1 MDHAQSV
8 TVIVPA
14 FNAGRWIGQT
24 LKSIQAQTHR
34 HWQVLVADDASTDDT
49 PRIVSELAK
58 EDDRIRLLRMP
69 ANTGGPAGPRNFAL
83 KQATSEWVAFCD
95 ADDIWHAQK
104 LEVQLRIAA
113 RKKADLVCTSI
124 RDFTSS
130 RFLSDDAPVVE
141 SDAMPTEEIAL
152 WRLLSKNVIPNSSVM
167 CRRRLIAQ
175 EGGFDTSR
183 TLVAVEDYDLWLR
196 LVESGAKV
204 TKVQMPLV
212 NYRRL
217 PDSLSARKLRLAK
230 RVLLVLARHF
240 ARRQR
245 QWLFPLAAPCLMASY
260 VVQAVYLRMWA
271 GRL

>member
-1 MDHAQSV
+1 MDNTQSV

-14 FNAGRWIGQT
+14 FNAGRWIEQT

-34 HWQVLVADDASTDDT
+34 HWQVLVADDASSDET
-49 PRIVSELAK
+49 PHIVSKLAK
-58 EDDRIRLLRMP
+58 GDRRIRLLRMP
-69 ANTGGPAGPRNFAL
+69 ANTGGPAGPRNYAL
-83 KQATSEWVAFCD
+83 EQATSEWVAFCD
-95 ADDIWHAQK
+95 ADDIWHPQK
-104 LEVQLRIAA
+104 LEVQLRIANQQDS
-113 RKKADLVCTSI
+113 DLVCTSI

-130 RFLSDDAPVVE
+130 RFLADDPVAE
-141 SDAMPTEEIAL
+141 PHAMPTEKIAL

-175 EGGFDTSR
+175 EGGFDESR
-183 TLVAVEDYDLWLR
+183 KLVAVEDYDLWLR

-204 TKVQMPLV
+204 TKVQVPLV

-217 PDSLSARKLRLAK
+217 PDSLSARKMRLAK

-240 ARRQR
+240 ARRER

-260 VVQAVYLRMWA
+260 FVQAVYLRMWA